1 MSKDNKKK
9 ADVQVVDNAEAEVAA
24 KGKKQKKDY
33 TRSFGA
39 YTRHQMWNYRVSY
52 ALIAPFFI
60 AFFIFTLL
68 PLIASAVLSFFYFDS
83 LSWPQFTAWQNYVY
97 LFVEDSL
104 FLKAFSNTLYYAII
118 VGPVSYIASYF
129 FAWFINQVP
138 DKLRPIYTLAFYAP
152 SLCAGIAMGVVW
164 LVVFANDSQGYI
176 NSLLLNAGLITEP
189 IQFLTDVNWIMPVII
204 IVALWSSLGAGF
216 LSFVAG
222 FRGVDTE
229 LYDAAM
235 VDGITS
241 RFQRLIYVDIPQ
253 TMPQLLFSAVLTITG
268 SFTVGSLSQIL
279 VGHPSPEDAG
289 LTIMLHLSD
298 YAGQRFE
305 VGYAS
310 AIAVVLSA
318 MVLGIGRLA
327 FRLLG
332 DKE

>member
-1 MSKDNKKK
+1 MS
-9 ADVQVVDNAEAEVAA
+9 
-24 KGKKQKKDY
+24 
-33 TRSFGA
+33 
-39 YTRHQMWNYRVSY
+39 
-52 ALIAPFFI
+52 
-60 AFFIFTLL
+60 
-68 PLIASAVLSFFYFDS
+68 
-83 LSWPQFTAWQNYVY
+83 
-97 LFVEDSL
+97 
-104 FLKAFSNTLYYAII
+104 
-118 VGPVSYIASYF
+118 
-129 FAWFINQVP
+129 
-138 DKLRPIYTLAFYAP
+138 
-152 SLCAGIAMGVVW
+152 VVW
-164 LVVFANDSQGYI
+164 LVFFANDSQGYL
-176 NSLLLNAGLITEP
+176 NSLLLNAGFITEP
-189 IQFLTDVNWIMPVII
+189 IQFLTSVKWIMPVII

-222 FRGVDTE
+222 FTNVDKE

-268 SFTVGSLSQIL
+268 SFTVGTLSQQL

-310 AIAVVLSA
+310 AIAVVLSV
-318 MVLGIGRLA
+318 MVLGIGRVA

-332 DKE
+332 DKG